1 MEQEYENYQENEG
14 GSKPS
19 RGVDWVKLALFVVAG
34 VLLIVIIALFIF
46 IKASDGGNGAP
57 AEKNQ
62 PAGGES
68 AVSENQSEA
77 GSAAPAKEYNY
88 QAPSQ
93 ESCQSLSSEEEIQL
107 CLDNVTAD
115 RAIQGKN
122 LSACYE
128 IKNESLRFACISR
141 VAQGVQ
147 DADLCLE
154 TSDSL
159 ARYRCVAMIASEK
172 NDPALCDKLSSLEDR
187 QNCQD
192 QVAAFSIAWDEDK
205 GSLYKCR
212 KLKSQE
218 YIDLCFLHSFVNKF
232 GGDCGAVPQ
241 NYRQECLDA
250 FAKE

>member
-1 MEQEYENYQENEG
+1 MEQEYENYQEEG
-14 GSKPS
+14 GENKPLPGAS
-19 RGVDWVKLALFVVAG
+19 WVKLALFSVAG
-34 VLLIVIIALFIF
+34 ILMVVIIALLIF
-46 IKASDGGNGAP
+46 AKTDGGGKAP

-68 AVSENQSEA
+68 AASENQSEA

-107 CLDNVTAD
+107 CLDNVAAD

-159 ARYRCVAMIASEK
+159 ARYRCVAMIA
-172 NDPALCDKLSSLEDR
+172 
-187 QNCQD
+187 
-192 QVAAFSIAWDEDK
+192 
-205 GSLYKCR
+205 
-212 KLKSQE
+212 
-218 YIDLCFLHSFVNKF
+218 
-232 GGDCGAVPQ
+232 
-241 NYRQECLDA
+241 
-250 FAKE
+250 

>member
-1 MEQEYENYQENEG
+1 MEQEYINYEEG
-14 GSKPS
+14 GKEGKPS
-19 RGVDWVKLALFVVAG
+19 FGVDWVRLALFAVAG
-34 VLLIVIIALFIF
+34 ILMVVIIALLIF
-46 IKASDGGNGAP
+46 AKTGGGKAP

-68 AVSENQSEA
+68 AASENQSEA
-77 GSAAPAKEYNY
+77 GFAAPAKEYNY

-107 CLDNVTAD
+107 CLDNVAAD
-115 RAIQGKN
+115 KAIQGKN

-128 IKNESLRFACISR
+128 IKNESLRFACVSR

-159 ARYRCVAMIASEK
+159 AQYRCVAMIASEK
-172 NDPALCDKLSSLEDR
+172 NDSALCDKLSSSEDR

-192 QVAAFSIAWDEDK
+192 QVAAFSIAQDGDK
-205 GSLYKCR
+205 DSLYKCR

-218 YIDLCFLHSFVNKF
+218 YIDLCFFHSFVNKF

-241 NYRQECLDA
+241 NYRQECLDV

>member
-1 MEQEYENYQENEG
+1 MKQEYENYQEEG
-14 GSKPS
+14 RESKPS
-19 RGVDWVKLALFVVAG
+19 RGVDWVKLALFAVAG
-34 VLLIVIIALFIF
+34 VLVIAIIALLIF
-46 IKASDGGNGAP
+46 IKTGGVKAP

-68 AVSENQSEA
+68 AASENQSEA

-107 CLDNVTAD
+107 CLDNVAAD
-115 RAIQGKN
+115 KAIQGKN

-128 IKNESLRFACISR
+128 IKNESLRFACVSR

-159 ARYRCVAMIASEK
+159 AQYRCVAMIASEK

-205 GSLYKCR
+205 DSLYKCR

-218 YIDLCFLHSFVNKF
+218 YIDLCFLHSFINKF

-241 NYRQECLDA
+241 NYRQECLDVL
-250 FAKE
+250 AKE

>member
-1 MEQEYENYQENEG
+1 MEQEYENYQEEG
-14 GSKPS
+14 GENKPLPGAS
-19 RGVDWVKLALFVVAG
+19 WVKLALFSVAG
-34 VLLIVIIALFIF
+34 ILMVVIIALLIF
-46 IKASDGGNGAP
+46 AKTDGGGKAP

-68 AVSENQSEA
+68 AASENQSEA

-107 CLDNVTAD
+107 CLDNVAAD
-115 RAIQGKN
+115 KAIQGKN

-172 NDPALCDKLSSLEDR
+172 RSGVVR
-187 QNCQD
+187 QIE
-192 QVAAFSIAWDEDK
+192 F
-205 GSLYKCR
+205 
-212 KLKSQE
+212 
-218 YIDLCFLHSFVNKF
+218 F
-232 GGDCGAVPQ
+232 GGPAKLPRSSGGVFHRLGR
-241 NYRQECLDA
+241 RQG
-250 FAKE
+250 

>member
-1 MEQEYENYQENEG
+1 MEQEYENYQEEG
-14 GSKPS
+14 GENKPLPGAS
-19 RGVDWVKLALFVVAG
+19 WVKLALFSVAG
-34 VLLIVIIALFIF
+34 ILMVVIIALLIF
-46 IKASDGGNGAP
+46 AKTDGGGKAP

-68 AVSENQSEA
+68 AASENQSEA

-107 CLDNVTAD
+107 CLDNVVAA
-115 RAIQGKN
+115 RAIQDKN

-128 IKNESLRFACISR
+128 INDEFLRSACVSK
-141 VAQGVQ
+141 VARDVKSV
-147 DADLCLE
+147 DLCFE
-154 TSDSL
+154 ISDDL
-159 ARYRCVAMIASEK
+159 ARYRCVASIATDQ
-172 NDPALCDKLSSLEDR
+172 NDSALCGNLQEEFR
-187 QNCQD
+187 QDCQD
-192 QVAAFSIAWDEDK
+192 RVAAFSIAQDGDK
-205 GSLYKCR
+205 DSLYKCR

-218 YIDLCFLHSFVNKF
+218 YIDLCFFHSFVNKF

-241 NYRQECLDA
+241 NYRQECLDV